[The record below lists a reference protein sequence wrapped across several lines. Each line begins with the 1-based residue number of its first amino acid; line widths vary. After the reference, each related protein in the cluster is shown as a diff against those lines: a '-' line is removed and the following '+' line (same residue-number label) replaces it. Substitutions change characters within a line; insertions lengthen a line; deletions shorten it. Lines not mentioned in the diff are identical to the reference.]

1 MNANI
6 YYRILKTTYY
16 DANAYEAV
24 NGLNTNALNVLFQV
38 DRMDSC
44 EEMMIQDW
52 HGTLYKED
60 DRAFLCWT
68 YAPEITYVLEDNPSK
83 VPDSEIIKIAENV
96 EPVEK

>member
-1 MNANI
+1 M
-6 YYRILKTTYY
+6 KTTYY

-83 VPDSEIIKIAENV
+83 VPDSEIIKIAESV